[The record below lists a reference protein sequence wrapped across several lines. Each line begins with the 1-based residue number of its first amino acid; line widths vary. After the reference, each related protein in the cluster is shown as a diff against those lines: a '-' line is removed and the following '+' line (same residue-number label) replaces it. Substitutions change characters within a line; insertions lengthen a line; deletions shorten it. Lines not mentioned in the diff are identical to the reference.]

1 MNRDQIAGRGAMLL
15 FALSPTRILC
25 LDDLD
30 APPNQYHPIP
40 LADADLY
47 NLLIWV
53 NTEGFLISPRNAY
66 DVMAGILRIKEKG
79 EHEMA
84 AEK

>member
-1 MNRDQIAGRGAMLL
+1 
-15 FALSPTRILC
+15 
-25 LDDLD
+25 
-30 APPNQYHPIP
+30 